1 MQVGLVGSGN
11 MARALARGWG
21 RPVLCFDPV
30 AERARALAQETGGEA
45 LASNAEVARRAE
57 LVVLCHKPAQ
67 LQSVAEEVAPQARA
81 VASILAATPLDA
93 VREAYPG
100 LPVYRFIPSLPVEVR
115 QGAVVQAAD
124 PEREGAALPGALAP
138 DAIEEAPG
146 GGGALG
152 AQALSRDLALDA
164 RVRELFAEL
173 GSLVVLDDALLDVA
187 TGLMSCA
194 PAYVALV
201 AEAQIDAGVRRG
213 IPAAEGARLVV
224 QTLAGTAELLRR
236 REYDTLALRREVCSP
251 GGLTARGV
259 DALERGGVRA
269 AFSEALDAVLR
280 RRGRGGPGGQGG
292 RRGPGRDGERVR
304 REQSR

>member
-1 MQVGLVGSGN
+1 

-21 RPVLCFDPV
+21 RPVLCFDPA
-30 AERARALAQETGGEA
+30 AERARALAEETGGEA
-45 LASNAEVARRAE
+45 LASNAEVARRSE

-67 LQSVAEEVAPQARA
+67 LHIIAEEVAPHARA
-81 VASILAATPLDA
+81 VASILAATPLEA
-93 VREAYPG
+93 VRSSYPER
-100 LPVYRFIPSLPVEVR
+100 PVYRFIPSLPVEVR

-124 PEREGAALPGALAP
+124 PKREREAP
-138 DAIEEAPG
+138 SG
-146 GGGALG
+146 
-152 AQALSRDLALDA
+152 DLALDA
-164 RVRELFAEL
+164 QVRELFAEL

-187 TGLMSCA
+187 TGLMSCG

-236 REYDTLALRREVCSP
+236 RDYDTLALRREVSSP

-269 AFSEALDAVLR
+269 AFSDALDAVLR
-280 RRGRGGPGGQGG
+280 RRGGPGSRRGGP
-292 RRGPGRDGERVR
+292 R
-304 REQSR
+304 S